1 MHDEILSLEKNN
13 NMSKKTDHP
22 PTTGK
27 SEKRLSKHKCILG
40 THPETGPIRP
50 IQTNIGSGSSGSIG
64 SGSSA
69 FRPIQTNPT
78 STTSDQP
85 GGCANQSQQKT
96 NQNLANFNSINEKRL
111 MSERSTLPNSP
122 SKRARRRSFSDS
134 EVRL

>member
-1 MHDEILSLEKNN
+1 
-13 NMSKKTDHP
+13 MSKKTDHP

>member
-1 MHDEILSLEKNN
+1 MHDEIFSLEKNN

-22 PTTGK
+22 PATGK
-27 SEKRLSKHKCILG
+27 FEMRNVKTKTYKG

-85 GGCANQSQQKT
+85 GGCATPSQQKT
-96 NQNLANFNSINEKRL
+96 TQNLANFNSINEKRL